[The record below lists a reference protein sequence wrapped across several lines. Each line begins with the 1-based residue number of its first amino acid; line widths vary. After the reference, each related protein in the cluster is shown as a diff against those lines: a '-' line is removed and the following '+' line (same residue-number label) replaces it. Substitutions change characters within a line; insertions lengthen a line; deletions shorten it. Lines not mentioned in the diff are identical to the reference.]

1 MKRRTASSIFLVSL
15 VFLSTAGRVS
25 AQADLT
31 IFVGA
36 AYPLYDERLT
46 LRPSVPSLP
55 GADVAVSGSPEITA
69 TGGLVVGGALAFEA
83 GVLGIEGRI
92 DSTAVA
98 FDLTGARYD
107 VRATSG
113 PFQGLTGSVT
123 VGDGQFDAD
132 RFQLL
137 SINARLRT
145 PGPICLVVSGG
156 FSYLPNITITG
167 SVPLSAEVAGFPIVS
182 GLAPRLRLEV
192 APGESDH
199 RFGVNGGA
207 GLRIGGSRVAIM
219 GEVRVFYFRE
229 YELRF
234 NVADAPAVV
243 EDLLEGLD
251 SVRFEP
257 VIVNAQLGSCFDS
270 QLDPGSPYFTRTVVM
285 GRSGRVLSAGRRLAF
300 HPRADG
306 VRRAR
311 LMRLH
316 RSPQATNSVDGG

>member
-1 MKRRTASSIFLVSL
+1 M
-15 VFLSTAGRVS
+15 FLSTVERVS
-25 AQADLT
+25 AQVDLT
-31 IFVGA
+31 IFVAA
-36 AYPLYDERLT
+36 AYRV
-46 LRPSVPSLP
+46 RRAAHSSAI
-55 GADVAVSGSPEITA
+55 GAFAAGREVTVSGSPEITA
-69 TGGLVVGGALAFEA
+69 NGGLVVGGALAFEA

-107 VRATSG
+107 VRASSG

-167 SVPLSAEVAGFPIVS
+167 SVPLSAELAGFPIVS

-192 APGESDH
+192 APGESEH

-207 GLRIGGSRVAIM
+207 GLRIGGGRVAIM
-219 GEVRVFYFRE
+219 GEVRVFYFR
-229 YELRF
+229 
-234 NVADAPAVV
+234 DT
-243 EDLLEGLD
+243 
-251 SVRFEP
+251 
-257 VIVNAQLGSCFDS
+257 SCA
-270 QLDPGSPYFTRTVVM
+270 
-285 GRSGRVLSAGRRLAF
+285 SA
-300 HPRADG
+300 
-306 VRRAR
+306 
-311 LMRLH
+311 
-316 RSPQATNSVDGG
+316 